1 MKKKVFYICA
11 FSHEGG
17 DDDCLEKLVRAF
29 TEQEA
34 KAYFEEKYVG
44 YEVVEIREWRKDND

>member
-1 MKKKVFYICA
+1 MEKKVFYICA
-11 FSHEGG
+11 FGHEGG

-34 KAYFEEKYVG
+34 KDYFEEKNVG
-44 YEVVEIREWRKDND
+44 YEIVEIREWRKDND